1 MTDSAAGILVRPFGG
16 PRVAAPTGS
25 DSADYDRWAIE
36 ELGVPHP
43 VLMENAGRSAAHV
56 LDRLFPRGRVVAVV
70 GSGNNGGDAL
80 VLLRTLA
87 AWGRPVTA
95 VLAGDRDG
103 AEDRSHGWELPVVS
117 DGGLGEE
124 AGGGGPLAGAEVVVD
139 GILGTG
145 ITGAPRER
153 QAAAIRAMSRAGR
166 PVLALDIPSGVD
178 ADTGAVPGEAV
189 EAEVTVAFGWPKLGS
204 LLQPGRSR
212 VGRLVA
218 VEIGFPPPPDGR
230 FPGTVLTPGWVRE
243 HRPRR
248 GPDTHKYEVGT
259 LLLVAGRPGMAGAA
273 IMAGRAALRTGVGLL
288 RMASPAENRA
298 ILQEAVPEAV
308 YVDTGDPEALE
319 EALHDA
325 DAVAVGPGMGR
336 DGGATALLERVAGD
350 GEAPL
355 LLDADALT
363 LAGQGAIS
371 LADLGSRR
379 PVVLTPHAG
388 EMARIRPHDTERIR
402 EDRLGTA
409 RQAARELGCVLLLKG
424 LPSLVADP
432 QGAFLVD
439 AVATSD
445 LAAGGMGD
453 VLTGTVGG
461 FLAQGAAPLEAAGLA
476 LHVSGRAAAR
486 RNLGAGL
493 MPGDVIEEIPHALV
507 EEGWGVSDLALPF
520 VVFDQ
525 DAPR

>member
-1 MTDSAAGILVRPFGG
+1 MTDSQAGILVRPFGG

-36 ELGVPHP
+36 ELGVPRP

-56 LDRLFPRGRVVAVV
+56 LDRLFPRGKVVAVV

-87 AWGRPVTA
+87 AWGRPVAA
-95 VLAGDRDG
+95 VLAGDRDETG
-103 AEDRSHGWELPVVS
+103 ELIHGWEIPVVS
-117 DGGLGEE
+117 DEGVGEE
-124 AGGGGPLAGAEVVVD
+124 GGDGPLAGAGVVVD

-145 ITGAPRER
+145 ITGAPRAR
-153 QAAAIRAMSRAGR
+153 QAAAIRAVNRAGR

-178 ADTGAVPGEAV
+178 ADTGAVAGEAV
-189 EAEVTVAFGWPKLGS
+189 EAGVTVAFGWPKLGS

-218 VEIGFPPPPDGR
+218 VEIGFPPPPEDR
-230 FPGTVLTPGWVRE
+230 FPGTVITPGWVRE

-288 RMASPAENRA
+288 RTASPAENRA
-298 ILQEAVPEAV
+298 ILQEAVPEAI
-308 YVDTGDPEALE
+308 YVDAGDTDALE
-319 EALHDA
+319 EALSDA

-336 DGGATALLERVAGD
+336 DPTAAELLERVAASGK
-350 GEAPL
+350 APL

-363 LAGQGAIS
+363 LAGQGVIS
-371 LADLGSRR
+371 LEELASRR

-388 EMARIRPHDTERIR
+388 EMARISAHDKEGIR
-402 EDRLGTA
+402 EDRLGAA
-409 RQAARELGCVLLLKG
+409 RATARELGCVLLLKG

-432 QGAFLVD
+432 EGAFLVD

-445 LAAGGMGD
+445 LAVGGMGD
-453 VLTGTVGG
+453 VLTGTAGG
-461 FLAQGAAPLEAAGLA
+461 FLTQGASPSEAAGLA

-493 MPGDVIEEIPHALV
+493 TPGDVIEEIPHALS

>member
-1 MTDSAAGILVRPFGG
+1 MTTSPAPLHVRPYGG

-25 DSADYDRWAIE
+25 DSAEFDRWAIE
-36 ELGVPHP
+36 ELGVPQP
-43 VLMENAGRSAAHV
+43 VLMENAGRSAAQV
-56 LDRLFPRGRVVAVV
+56 LERLFPRGRVVAVV

-103 AEDRSHGWELPVVS
+103 SEGLLHGREIPTLSDEELDGA
-117 DGGLGEE
+117 DGG
-124 AGGGGPLAGAEVVVD
+124 ALAGAEVLVD

-153 QAAAIRAMSRAGR
+153 QAAAIRAVNRADA

-178 ADTGAVPGEAV
+178 ADTGAVAGEAV
-189 EAEVTVAFGWPKLGS
+189 DARVTVAFGWPKLGS

-218 VEIGFPPPPDGR
+218 VEIGFPELPEGR
-230 FPGTVLTPGWVRE
+230 FAGTVVTPGWVRA
-243 HRPRR
+243 HRPGR
-248 GPDTHKYEVGT
+248 GPDAHKYEVGT

-273 IMAGRAALRTGVGLL
+273 VLAGRAALRTGVGLL
-288 RMASPAENRA
+288 RVASPPENRA
-298 ILQEAVPEAV
+298 ILQEAVPEAI
-308 YVDTGDPEALE
+308 YVDATDEDALE
-319 EALHDA
+319 EALGGS
-325 DAVAVGPGMGR
+325 DAVAVGPGLGR
-336 DGGATALLERVAGD
+336 DEAAARLLERVVAG
-350 GEAPL
+350 GETPL

-363 LAGQGAIS
+363 LAGEGVVS
-371 LADLGSRR
+371 LEEVGGGR

-388 EMARIRPHDTERIR
+388 EMARISAFDKDAIAQ
-402 EDRLGTA
+402 DRLV
-409 RQAARELGCVLLLKG
+409 AARETAEALGCVVLLKG
-424 LPSLVADP
+424 LPSLVARP
-432 QGAFLVD
+432 GGSFLVD

-453 VLTGTVGG
+453 VLTGAVGA
-461 FLAQGAAPLEAAGLA
+461 FLAQGAGPAEAAGLA

-493 MPGDVIEEIPHALV
+493 TPGDVVEELPHALA
-507 EEGWGVSDLALPF
+507 EEGWGVSDLSLPF
-520 VVFDQ
+520 VTFDQ
-525 DAPR
+525 DPPR